1 MTSDLE
7 THKQLVRRL
16 VEEAIN
22 GQETSVLAEVCTA
35 RFATELRE
43 WFATFR
49 VGFPDW
55 RQEIDELVAEGE
67 TVVAR
72 CRCRG
77 TNSGEWLGVP
87 ATGRS
92 MEVDEVWFF
101 TVLDG
106 RLDRMWSLEDTWSR
120 LMQLGT
126 AAQAMEAAAAIE
138 RTSPPDAS

>member
-1 MTSDLE
+1 MTSDLD
-7 THKQLVRRL
+7 THKQLVRRF

-22 GQETSVLAEVCTA
+22 GQDTSVLDEVCTA
-35 RFATELRE
+35 PFATELRE
-43 WFATFR
+43 WFAPFR

-92 MEVDEVWFF
+92 MQVDEVWFF
-101 TVLDG
+101 TVLEG
-106 RLDRMWSLEDTWSR
+106 RLDGMWSLEDTWSR

-126 AAQAMEAAAAIE
+126 AAQAMEAAAANE
-138 RTSPPDAS
+138 RAAPPEAS